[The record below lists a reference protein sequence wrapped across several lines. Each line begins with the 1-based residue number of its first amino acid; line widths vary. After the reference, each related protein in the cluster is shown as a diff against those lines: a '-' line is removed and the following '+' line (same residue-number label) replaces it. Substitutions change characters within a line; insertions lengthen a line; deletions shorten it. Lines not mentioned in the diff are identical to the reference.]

1 MKILARLRLP
11 LFGGTFASALL
22 LFVCYSSSG
31 FAQPIT
37 PAALDTALQSAVP
50 GSVVSLEG
58 ASPYTTYNQTP
69 NNLTLGAGNLIYSD
83 DPETVS
89 GYGILYGDVVSAG
102 ATRLYM
108 YHVNGNAASA
118 KVTAVVEN
126 IGASTA
132 NVTFTRKSLPTPSG
146 NYLLAGKQGVQLFYE
161 NTNLPAPL
169 VIAPGARAV
178 LDPALDSLSVAKNQL
193 VNATYEVVSDQ
204 SLRFTT
210 LLLPSAA
217 NTLGVFAAQTVLPGD
232 GFNRQGTF
240 LLFSK
245 ENVAPYVWTS
255 ANGMRLFKIGNP
267 NVAYDPNIWGT
278 DAERSVAAELRGSYA
293 VTYKIRVN
301 VSSSNGKRLALLLN
315 PRGGSY
321 AGYIR
326 TSLPDG
332 GPSTGQ
338 FLPSPTLNMSDSA
351 NAIVCAK
358 MPLSATPQTL
368 LIELIP
374 AGASNLP
381 FELILTPYSAPAQV
395 SEWSLY

>member
-1 MKILARLRLP
+1 MKVLAQAQLP
-11 LFGGTFASALL
+11 LSGCFLCSAL
-22 LFVCYSSSG
+22 FVFTCLSSPG
-31 FAQPIT
+31 FAQPAT
-37 PAALDTALQSAVP
+37 PAALDTALQSATL
-50 GSVVSLEG
+50 GSVVAMED
-58 ASPYTTYNQTP
+58 AYPYYTYNQTP

-89 GYGILYGDVVSAG
+89 GYGILYSDVVTAG
-102 ATRLYM
+102 STRLYL
-108 YHVNGNAASA
+108 YHVNGNTPSA

-126 IGASTA
+126 MGASTA
-132 NVTFTRKSLPTPSG
+132 NVTFTRKSLPAPTG
-146 NYLLAGKQGVQLFYE
+146 NYVLAGKQGVQLFYE
-161 NTNLPAPL
+161 NTSLPAPL

-178 LDPALDSLSVAKNQL
+178 LDPVLDSTAVAKNQL

-210 LLLPSAA
+210 LLLSSSA

-232 GFNRQGTF
+232 TFNRQGTF
-240 LLFSK
+240 LSYTK
-245 ENVAPYVWTS
+245 ENVTPYSWTS

-267 NVAYDPNIWGT
+267 LAAYDPDIAGY
-278 DAERSVAAELRGSYA
+278 DAERSAATQLRGSYA

-301 VSSSNGKRLALLLN
+301 VSSSNGKRLAVLLN
-315 PRGGSY
+315 PRGGAY

-326 TSLPDG
+326 TSLAG

-338 FLPSPTLNMSDSA
+338 LLPSPTLNMGD
-351 NAIVCAK
+351 NTKAIVCAK

-374 AGASNLP
+374 AGASSLP
-381 FELILTPYSAPAQV
+381 FELILTPYSAPAHV
-395 SEWSLY
+395 GEWTLY

>member
-1 MKILARLRLP
+1 MKVIAAAIIVS
-11 LFGGTFASALL
+11 GLL
-22 LFVCYSSSG
+22 GAVGY
-31 FAQPIT
+31 AQPAT
-37 PAALDTALQSAVP
+37 PAALDTALQTAGP

-58 ASPYTTYNQTP
+58 AYPYTTYNQTP

-89 GYGILYGDVVSAG
+89 GYGILYSDVVSAG
-102 ATRLYM
+102 ATRLYL

-126 IGASTA
+126 LGASAA
-132 NVTFTRKSLPTPSG
+132 NVTFTRKSVPSPSG

-178 LDPALDSLSVAKNQL
+178 LDPALDTLAVAKNQL

-210 LLLPSAA
+210 LLLPAAA

-232 GFNRQGTF
+232 GYNRQGTF
-240 LLFSK
+240 LSFTK
-245 ENVAPYVWTS
+245 ENVTPYVWTS

-267 NVAYDPNIWGT
+267 IAAYDPNIAGT
-278 DAERSVAAELRGSYA
+278 DAERSVVTELRGSYA

-326 TSLPDG
+326 TSLPAG
-332 GPSTGQ
+332 GPAVGQ
-338 FLPSPTLNMSDSA
+338 LLPSPALNMSDSSK
-351 NAIVCAK
+351 AIVCAK

-381 FELILTPYSAPAQV
+381 FELILTPYSAPAEV
-395 SEWSLY
+395 GEWSLY